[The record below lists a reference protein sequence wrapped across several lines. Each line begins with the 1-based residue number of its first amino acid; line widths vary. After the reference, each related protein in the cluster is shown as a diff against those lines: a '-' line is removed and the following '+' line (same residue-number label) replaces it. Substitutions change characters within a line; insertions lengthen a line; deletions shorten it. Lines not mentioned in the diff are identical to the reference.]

1 MLEVALLL
9 ALLSLPVLACAA
21 YLFLLVVAS
30 RRTPPPVCGE
40 PHMRFDIVVP
50 AHNEE
55 QSIADTVQSLLAI
68 DYPREL
74 YRVLVVA
81 DNCADSTAQRARD
94 AGATVLLRHD
104 ERERGK
110 GYALKFAFDKV
121 IRDNAADAAVVIDA
135 DTVVSSNL
143 LGAFAARFEAGAVA
157 VQAEYGVRNP
167 NASWRTRL
175 MVIALATFHGVRS
188 LGRQTLRVSCGLR
201 GNGMGF
207 ARRVLVDVP
216 HQAFS
221 IVEDLEYGMR
231 LARAGHVVEYVPE
244 AAVLGEMVSSESRS
258 RSQRQRW
265 EGGRWK
271 LAKIHGWPLLARGI
285 ASRDRVLVDMA
296 MDILVPPLT
305 VLFGAALLGAIASAV
320 LLAAAPGIPVAAAF
334 TATLWTLALCFLSL
348 YVLRGVVLSRVGPR
362 AILDLAWAPVYMG
375 WKLVLS
381 FSNATKRSPD
391 AWVRTPRE
399 DEKP

>member
-1 MLEVALLL
+1 MLEVVLLL

-21 YLFLLVVAS
+21 YLFLLVMAS
-30 RRTPPPVCGE
+30 RRRAPPVCGE
-40 PHMRFDIVVP
+40 PRMRFDIVVP

-55 QSIADTVQSLLAI
+55 QSIGDTVQSLLAI
-68 DYPREL
+68 DYPRDL

-81 DNCADSTAQRARD
+81 DNCVDSTARCARE
-94 AGATVLLRHD
+94 AGATVLVRHD
-104 ERERGK
+104 DDKRGK
-110 GYALKFAFDKV
+110 GYALKFAFDKIV
-121 IRDNAADAAVVIDA
+121 AENSADAAVVIDA
-135 DTVVSSNL
+135 DTVVSPNL
-143 LGAFAARFEAGAVA
+143 LRAFAARFEAGAVA

-188 LGRQTLRVSCGLR
+188 LGRERLKVSCGLR

-207 ARRVLVDVP
+207 ARQLLVDVP
-216 HQAFS
+216 HDAFS

-231 LARAGHVVEYVPE
+231 LARAGHIVHYVAE
-244 AAVLGEMVSSESRS
+244 APVLGEMVSSEERS

-271 LAKIHGWPLLARGI
+271 LAKLHGWPLLARAI
-285 ASRDRVLVDMA
+285 ARRDRVLFDVA

-305 VLFGAALLGAIASAV
+305 VLFGAAVVGGVASTV
-320 LLAAAPGIPVAAAF
+320 LLATAPGVRTAAVLP
-334 TATLWTLALCFLSL
+334 ATLWAVALCFLCL
-348 YVLRGVVLSRVGPR
+348 YVLRGVFLSRAGPR

-375 WKLVLS
+375 WKLLLS
-381 FSNATKRSPD
+381 LSNATKRSPD